1 MVMNDLNWLQ
11 ERRSRR
17 SKETLKAITFQLEH
31 VTSVHDLRNF
41 TFSDETGLVLASSG
55 HAEESELIAAYAPV
69 LSNCADRERRAELIA
84 KLSESMPELQ
94 ESGLLI
100 RSFYLDGT
108 RYFLALVG
116 EPGAQLDAA
125 IYRALTGARRIYR
138 QTLSA

>member
-1 MVMNDLNWLQ
+1 
-11 ERRSRR
+11 
-17 SKETLKAITFQLEH
+17 
-31 VTSVHDLRNF
+31 
-41 TFSDETGLVLASSG
+41 
-55 HAEESELIAAYAPV
+55 
-69 LSNCADRERRAELIA
+69 
-84 KLSESMPELQ
+84 MPDLQ